1 MNPASA
7 SFPRRDDGTSPGEG
21 ILYSIQALR
30 AVAAF
35 LVCLAH
41 TLIETDAFPGHGA
54 LPAFGKNGPLPAGV
68 DLFFIIFIISG
79 FIMFYTSR
87 RAFARAG
94 APRDFLIRRLTR
106 IVPLYWLFTTLMIL
120 ATLLVPDRLT
130 KTMFDPWWAI
140 RSFLFIPA
148 ISPRGEVGPI
158 LALGWSLEYEM
169 YFYLLFSFS
178 LTCRENRGLVI
189 LGITLGGIWAV
200 ARLLPLREI
209 GLVRFLANPVV
220 FEFLLGVAFAR
231 CWLDAKGSWRLAM
244 YSCWSIG
251 TLFAYLVL
259 GPLVD
264 HRLVQWG
271 LPCLFG
277 FVIVMAAADLFGS
290 RWFRPLHLLGDA
302 SYALYLSHP
311 FTLECVK
318 WVMISFWPN
327 IDAPIYLLAGLVAAH
342 IVGVAVHRLVER
354 PVLLLL
360 RARLPSA
367 AERSKSVDLRQR
379 PTGSPI
385 AVPDTK
391 PFPSNIAITRS
402 THTDELSAGSA
413 PETSTDTIGLV
424 R

>member
-68 DLFFIIFIISG
+68 DLFFIISG

-87 RAFARAG
+87 RGFAQAG
-94 APRDFLIRRLTR
+94 AARDFLIRRLTR

-385 AVPDTK
+385 AVPDAK